1 VDVDATAA
9 TPAARDVT
17 ATWLAIFRA
26 RAGRSGAAT
35 KVRRYLRAGDETI
48 MKTRGREKKK
58 RRSAVT
64 YIVD

>member
-1 VDVDATAA
+1 MDVDATAA

-48 MKTRGREKKK
+48 LKLVVAKRKKDD
-58 RRSAVT
+58 RL
-64 YIVD
+64 